1 TNSPNVT
8 LETTAVT
15 TKSSTVASGPT
26 IVTSEPTDVT
36 TNLPNV
42 TLETTAV
49 TTKSSTVTADPST
62 LTNKPVN
69 VTSKA
74 NNVTNNPAINVTS
87 EPTTITTEITPD
99 ANLTIEPSIARN
111 ILGVQVKVKLEEN
124 ITSNKFISA
133 MKTGLNEAFFEAL
146 ERAGRTR
153 KKRNTWKDRYE
164 VEILGVE
171 RTPNV
176 TSKAVDTSFVH
187 YEDGKIVDAF
197 VAVSLHERLN
207 DNELSAILGYAVLKP
222 VHALAAPPP
231 TPTALPVL
239 LWSLVVTVPS
249 LLLLMIII
257 LMVAYLCRQKKS
269 RVISLADETKKRD
282 VDSLQMHNLAIDLEK
297 GDIVNSTPI
306 VTTEFYSDP
315 SHPTLP
321 NIIPESATYR
331 NGSVNKRCR
340 MQMFTPAKQTR
351 FTNGLQKY
359 PQKQNDHP
367 QGLANLGYAS
377 DAFSL
382 PESTLTNVTPETPI
396 VLSDDTLSVSRR
408 NLHLKPRDR
417 LSRSERQQ
425 LSMSRQTGK
434 RLSFDSTV
442 RQEHQDQPIKK
453 EQVFSTEMS
462 PYAGMNGDLKSS
474 RESLV
479 SGTSF
484 DSTASSASLFEH
496 VAKMSRFDDIS
507 ENRAAIPPLRIRSSV
522 HPSDAGSFE
531 LPTTCI
537 SPPGGRIPN
546 GLLGDGGA
554 EPNINGDIGRHSKYI
569 PIKIRSSP
577 MIGQEGLMRPGEVE
591 THLDDKAEMER
602 QKNKQRHRERAR
614 YDDELESMKADREAR
629 RKLYKAKKTKK
640 AHRDKEREEDVSKK
654 LEEDKK
660 LGRNMRAGTSH
671 PESKH
676 SRRRSSSAESPR
688 VHKHREKS
696 PESDEKLARRRY
708 LQLQQQKQRDQIE
721 RQQLLRE
728 TAQQLVNDA
737 LLRKEIQLQKQ
748 SEDSKMLNEILDDAF
763 SLANVL
769 RPDQSKSRSDK
780 GSANNS
786 PRDID
791 PNSETQSQNS
801 DIKSHHSDTR
811 SHHSDPSSLK
821 SSRTKHKSLNDV
833 LLRKQSEKV
842 DSNSNSPR
850 LGKLTDED
858 RKVLIHTIQEE
869 LQRMKLSGNE

>member
-1 TNSPNVT
+1 
-8 LETTAVT
+8 
-15 TKSSTVASGPT
+15 
-26 IVTSEPTDVT
+26 
-36 TNLPNV
+36 
-42 TLETTAV
+42 
-49 TTKSSTVTADPST
+49 
-62 LTNKPVN
+62 
-69 VTSKA
+69 
-74 NNVTNNPAINVTS
+74 
-87 EPTTITTEITPD
+87 
-99 ANLTIEPSIARN
+99 
-111 ILGVQVKVKLEEN
+111 
-124 ITSNKFISA
+124 
-133 MKTGLNEAFFEAL
+133 
-146 ERAGRTR
+146 
-153 KKRNTWKDRYE
+153 
-164 VEILGVE
+164 
-171 RTPNV
+171 
-176 TSKAVDTSFVH
+176 
-187 YEDGKIVDAF
+187 
-197 VAVSLHERLN
+197 
-207 DNELSAILGYAVLKP
+207 
-222 VHALAAPPP
+222 
-231 TPTALPVL
+231 
-239 LWSLVVTVPS
+239 
-249 LLLLMIII
+249 
-257 LMVAYLCRQKKS
+257 
-269 RVISLADETKKRD
+269 
-282 VDSLQMHNLAIDLEK
+282 
-297 GDIVNSTPI
+297 
-306 VTTEFYSDP
+306 
-315 SHPTLP
+315 
-321 NIIPESATYR
+321 
-331 NGSVNKRCR
+331 
-340 MQMFTPAKQTR
+340 
-351 FTNGLQKY
+351 
-359 PQKQNDHP
+359 
-367 QGLANLGYAS
+367 
-377 DAFSL
+377 
-382 PESTLTNVTPETPI
+382 
-396 VLSDDTLSVSRR
+396 
-408 NLHLKPRDR
+408 
-417 LSRSERQQ
+417 
-425 LSMSRQTGK
+425 MSRQTGK

-688 VHKHREKS
+688 VHKHREKHKSHPAALHTHHPKMPRHHSKSSYRGHHQPVETDTRGRYSVEKPSRREPVKLTGYRNFEPPKYSYPPPIFHEHFAS